1 MGQTMPISTAPTPA
15 ALSDPG
21 IPGETAPDVSRFG
34 VLYERYRQP
43 IHAYL
48 RSRTSTDEDADDLT
62 QQVFLRA
69 LEALPRYRPRQ
80 VAFSAWLFRIAR
92 NAAVDFHRRSHA
104 AITWD
109 LVPVGLQPIAQTNL
123 EAAVI
128 HQESLIRLREL
139 FLGLKPESRELLTLR
154 FVGQLT
160 APEIAAVVGARE
172 AATRKRLT
180 RLLQSLKERY
190 DAPTF

>member
-1 MGQTMPISTAPTPA
+1 MGQNLSILTAPTLN
-15 ALSDPG
+15 ALSDPCLL
-21 IPGETAPDVSRFG
+21 GETVPDASRFG

-48 RSRTSTDEDADDLT
+48 RSRTSTDEDAADLT

-80 VAFSAWLFRIAR
+80 VALSAWLFRIAR

-123 EAAVI
+123 EATII
-128 HQESLIRLREL
+128 HQESLVRLREL
-139 FLGLKPESRELLTLR
+139 FLGLNPESRELLTLR

-160 APEIAAVVGARE
+160 APEIAAVIGARE

-190 DAPTF
+190 DAPIF